1 MTELTGQASEAG
13 TIDRLMAG
21 WVADVE
27 TPDACAAHLLCDRWP
42 ADAVAFRF
50 VAEDMSAV
58 DLTFGELADRSR
70 RLATG
75 LAARGVTRGDR
86 VPVMMSK
93 REELVITLLALWRLG
108 AVHVPLFTA
117 FAAGAAR
124 MRSSLSCQLDGLS
137 RGLAVSRLAAS
148 ARFVSAGAADSKAQ
162 PSS

>member
-1 MTELTGQASEAG
+1 MTERTGQASEAG

-27 TPDACAAHLLCDRWP
+27 TPDACTAHLLCDRWP

-108 AVHVPLFTA
+108 AVHVPLFT
-117 FAAGAAR
+117 
-124 MRSSLSCQLDGLS
+124 
-137 RGLAVSRLAAS
+137 
-148 ARFVSAGAADSKAQ
+148 
-162 PSS
+162 

>member
-86 VPVMMSK
+86 RHGSPTRRVGCGRHGRVAT
-93 REELVITLLALWRLG
+93 RA
-108 AVHVPLFTA
+108 
-117 FAAGAAR
+117 AAR
-124 MRSSLSCQLDGLS
+124 HHRDRDGE
-137 RGLAVSRLAAS
+137 S
-148 ARFVSAGAADSKAQ
+148 AQF
-162 PSS
+162 